1 MIAPHESSMHCSS
14 EFMSVFIGSMFFQ
27 IIHDVSEWD
36 TICDWIFDLTISRK
50 ETLSFIIVMY
60 TLNSVGSSQSNSN
73 EIGGVIY

>member
-1 MIAPHESSMHCSS
+1 
-14 EFMSVFIGSMFFQ
+14 MSVFIGSMFFQ
-27 IIHDVSEWD
+27 IIRDVSEWD
-36 TICDWIFDLTISRK
+36 TICDWIFDLTIFRK

>member
-1 MIAPHESSMHCSS
+1 
-14 EFMSVFIGSMFFQ
+14 MSVFIGSMFFQ

-50 ETLSFIIVMY
+50 ETLSFIIVMH

-73 EIGGVIY
+73 EIGGAIY

>member
-1 MIAPHESSMHCSS
+1 
-14 EFMSVFIGSMFFQ
+14 MSVFIGSMFFQ